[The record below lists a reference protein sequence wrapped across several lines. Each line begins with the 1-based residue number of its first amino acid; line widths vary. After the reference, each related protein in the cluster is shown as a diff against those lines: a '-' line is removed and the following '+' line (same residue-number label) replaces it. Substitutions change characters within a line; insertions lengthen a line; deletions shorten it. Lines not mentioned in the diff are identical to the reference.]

1 MARSYYD
8 ILQIQ
13 PNAGPDEIKEAYRA
27 LAWKTQSEG
36 GQDALK
42 EINAAFAVLSNPD
55 RRAEYDRA
63 LADGTAAAAF
73 APTPAPAAP
82 APAPAPA
89 APVPSRFGTTVK
101 ADGPGFHPFLRLW
114 GGLCGISYFFF
125 KVRYWFIPISLIL
138 GVAAIFGI
146 FASASGYLEAPDGA
160 KPHRVS
166 INEVVKGT
174 VKGNDYITVTG
185 TVNRD
190 LDYVQSS
197 DSVVTHYY
205 ALISGNAIILVK
217 GKNLTNNGPYT
228 GQLQA
233 LDKGLRNLAEED
245 APKLAKKGY
254 TFATTRYLDLDF
266 KPTPPRTYLIWLVIL
281 SVGALVMLI
290 PPLFRFSM
298 FSSRRGEATD
308 LGDESPQW
316 PVQAWGTGRFTE
328 RTSGK
333 RSFEA
338 GVPGFLM
345 RTGNPDFPLEVGYD
359 RMGRVSQEHFVIPIP
374 AGCSVAWGYD
384 YGGGKPKPA
393 LTFRKNGQVIRVCVP
408 TEAHARW
415 IAAAFATGS
424 LNG

>member
-8 ILQIQ
+8 VLLVQ
-13 PNAGPDEIKEAYRA
+13 PTASPDEIKEAYRA

-63 LADGTAAAAF
+63 LADGTVAAAY

-82 APAPAPA
+82 APAPAA
-89 APVPSRFGTTVK
+89 AVPSRFGTGVK

-114 GGLCGISYFFF
+114 GGLCGLSYFFF
-125 KVRYWFIPISLIL
+125 KVRYAFIPMSLIL
-138 GVAAIFGI
+138 GVAAIFGVI
-146 FASASGYLEAPDGA
+146 ASANGYLAAPDGA
-160 KPHRVS
+160 RPHRVS
-166 INEVVKGT
+166 INEVVKGN
-174 VKGNDYITVTG
+174 VKGNDYVTVTG

-197 DSVVTHYY
+197 DSAVTHYY
-205 ALISGNAIILVK
+205 ALISGNTIILVK
-217 GKNLTNNGPYT
+217 GKNLSNSGPYT

-233 LDKGLRNLAEED
+233 LDTGLQNLAKED

-254 TFATTRYLDLDF
+254 TFATTRYLNLDF
-266 KPTPPRTYLIWLVIL
+266 TPTPPRTYLIWLVIL

-298 FSSRRGEATD
+298 FRSRRGEPTD
-308 LGDESPQW
+308 LDGQGPQW
-316 PVQAWGTGRFTE
+316 PVQAWGTGRFSE
-328 RTSGK
+328 RTTGK

-345 RTGNPDFPLEVGYD
+345 RTGNPEWPLEVGYD
-359 RMGRVSQEHFVIPIP
+359 RMGRVSQQHFVIAIP
-374 AGCSVAWGYD
+374 AGSAVSWGYD
-384 YGGGKPKPA
+384 YGGGKPRPA
-393 LTFRKNGQVIRVCVP
+393 LTFRKNGQVIRVCIS

-415 IAAAFATGS
+415 IAAAFATGN